1 MGNVRHHSGIKNTVV
16 AGVCTNPG
24 LTTNGNRYTFNLDV
38 NGTDNPGMAQAWGNN
53 QYTCSTS
60 GTFEFHAAGYTT
72 FTPSYGYVNLYKNG
86 ASLVDFHFNHNTY
99 TFHEM
104 WGFTTL
110 VEANEGDVFDWRRGG
125 GGSGT
130 HSRFMM
136 SIKMISG
143 MEGPNIT

>member
-24 LTTNGNRYTFNLDV
+24 LTTNGNRYTFTLDV
-38 NGTDNPGMAQAWGNN
+38 NGTNNPGMAQSWSSN

-86 ASLVDFHFNHNTY
+86 ASYVDFHFNHNNT

-130 HSRFMM
+130 HARFMM